1 MPQLIEP
8 KTPRQDGRYAI
19 VVSRFNDFITER
31 LLSGALDVLRRH
43 GVDTDAAVTV
53 VWVPGAWEIPLIV
66 RKLGETGQFDAI
78 IALGAVIRGSTPH
91 FDFIAG
97 ECNKGLGQASAQL
110 GLPVINGVLTTNTI
124 EQAIERAGTK
134 MGNKGG
140 EAASAAVEMVGVIQ
154 AIGARFG
161 GAPRPA

>member
-1 MPQLIEP
+1 MPQLIEAQP
-8 KTPRQDGRYAI
+8 PRQDGRYAI

-31 LLSGALDVLRRH
+31 LLSGALEVLRRH
-43 GVDTDAAVTV
+43 GVDTEASVSIA
-53 VWVPGAWEIPLIV
+53 WVPGAWEIPLIA
-66 RKLGETGQFDAI
+66 RKLGETGEFDAI

-91 FDFIAG
+91 FDFIAS
-97 ECNKGLGQASAQL
+97 ECNKGLGQVSAQL

-140 EAASAAVEMVGVIQ
+140 EAAAAAVEMVGVVK

-161 GAPRPA
+161 APRPA